1 MGWECPGLNE
11 SDAGSNEETC
21 VPDNKKP
28 MSLESF
34 GNRYETVLM
43 GARRCRQLL
52 DRAEKHGMSAD
63 VTKVIGQAMDEIL
76 TGKVKMTMPP
86 PESPVTT
93 GRKKS
98 KEKVE
103 A

>member
-1 MGWECPGLNE
+1 
-11 SDAGSNEETC
+11 
-21 VPDNKKP
+21 
-28 MSLESF
+28 
-34 GNRYETVLM
+34 
-43 GARRCRQLL
+43 
-52 DRAEKHGMSAD
+52 
-63 VTKVIGQAMDEIL
+63 MDEIL

-93 GRKKS
+93 SRKKS